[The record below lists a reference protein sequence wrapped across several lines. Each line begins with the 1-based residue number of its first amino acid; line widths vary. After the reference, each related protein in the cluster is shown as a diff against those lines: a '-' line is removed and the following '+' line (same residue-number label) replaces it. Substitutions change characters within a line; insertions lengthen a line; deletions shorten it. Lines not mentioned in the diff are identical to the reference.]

1 MRRVRAFIAFAAVAG
16 GFLISSCDKH
26 SIDVPQSND
35 PVFKASG
42 TIDSDEFTLVAG
54 DDNAFMFTSM
64 KTENNVS
71 VFSGELSNGDLS
83 IEMDIYD
90 GLLDIP
96 NHSVINSLP
105 SQHTFSRMLTSP
117 IAVLSKDAFPNADV
131 INYVSWIVDG
141 GAPVLNNLEITEPG
155 KYQVCAEIVFWD
167 GSSNTLCSDLVL
179 GYKRH
184 ANFHIKHFLN
194 QSGSLTAYVD
204 DPQVAIERIRWYMD
218 NEFVSEDSQLL
229 FSELSQDNHILRAE
243 VLFENGVKRSKN
255 MIVDGSLNGKFID
268 DLTFFETGTLALINR
283 DFNIRI
289 KLKENGTVYSSDII
303 NNSLNTVSFDDIS
316 YYGTDA
322 NGNDVYKLRA
332 HINASVN
339 DIQGVNGSR
348 ELSFD
353 TTFGIA
359 IPSN

>member
-26 SIDVPQSND
+26 SIDLPQSND
-35 PVFKASG
+35 PVFKANG
-42 TIDSDEFTLVAG
+42 TIDTDEFELVAG
-54 DDNAFMFTSM
+54 NDNAFMFTTM
-64 KTENNVS
+64 QTENNVS

-105 SQHTFSRMLTSP
+105 EEHVFSRILTSP
-117 IAVLSKDAFPNADV
+117 IAVLSKDEFPNADV
-131 INYVSWIVDG
+131 ISHVSWIVDG
-141 GAPVLNNLEITEPG
+141 GAPVLNYLEITEPG

-167 GSSNTLCSDLVL
+167 GSSNMLCSELIL

-194 QSGSLTAYVD
+194 QSGSLTAYVE
-204 DPQVAIERIRWYMD
+204 DPQVAIERIRWYID
-218 NEFVSEDSQLL
+218 DEFVSDDSQLL
-229 FSELSQDNHILRAE
+229 FTGLSQDNHILRAE
-243 VLFENGVKRSKN
+243 VLFMNGVKRSKN
-255 MIVDGSLNGKFID
+255 MIVDGSLSGKFID

-283 DFNIRI
+283 DFNVRV
-289 KLKENGTVYSSDII
+289 KLTENGTVYSSDRI
-303 NNSLNTVSFDDIS
+303 NNSLNTVTFDNIS
-316 YYGTDA
+316 YYGKDA
-322 NGNDVYKLRA
+322 SGNDVYKVKA
-332 HINASVN
+332 HVDVN
-339 DIQGVNGSR
+339 VTDVQGVNGSR

-359 IPSN
+359 IPAD